1 MTNNHYLPPL
11 RRHSLHTPPNHIRVI
26 VHRRRGQGHALR
38 RRGHAQRDGGES
50 ETAQVQDGRVVDC
63 FGGEGAGDE
72 EDGWFG
78 HFGVG
83 VGEGRIGIGSDGEL

>member
-1 MTNNHYLPPL
+1 M
-11 RRHSLHTPPNHIRVI
+11 
-26 VHRRRGQGHALR
+26 
-38 RRGHAQRDGGES
+38 
-50 ETAQVQDGRVVDC
+50 QDGRVVDC